1 MNNKTVYNMS
11 DQSNLDDPIIDYS
24 ITGPGWKTFAS
35 IDSEIFETEQARC
48 LEVATQAI
56 EKFAK
61 GRKNYS
67 LGPLLGVKNQST
79 EKEYCVNTYIIL
91 LNASKYK
98 HAELLRETYKEQS
111 GTDLA
116 DDIHWASQ

>member
-1 MNNKTVYNMS
+1 MKKIVKFKKDHVAGFKKDDVRQLNKNTADRLIADGY
-11 DQSNLDDPIIDYS
+11 
-24 ITGPGWKTFAS
+24 
-35 IDSEIFETEQARC
+35 
-48 LEVATQAI
+48 AI
-56 EKFAK
+56 E
-61 GRKNYS
+61 
-67 LGPLLGVKNQST
+67 ST